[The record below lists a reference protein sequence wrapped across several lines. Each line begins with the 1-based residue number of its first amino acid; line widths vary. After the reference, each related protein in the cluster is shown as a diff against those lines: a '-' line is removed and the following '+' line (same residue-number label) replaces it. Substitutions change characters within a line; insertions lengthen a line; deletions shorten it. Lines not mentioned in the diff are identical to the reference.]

1 MNKNHRFLLIVLGT
15 ATGIDKDLNFIADG
29 ETGVNFVDGKGMFIC
44 TFFSPYT
51 VSEIHERMA
60 HRPAIM
66 IFDITNNDTYGVNLP
81 SKYYMGIFPEI
92 QQALDNI
99 NLERSWEPIAGN
111 DKGKIV
117 DETNGNVVT
126 QVNSKKETVEEYT
139 SLNEIL
145 EKLSRNNYDRG
156 CLTENEILILNKG

>member
-1 MNKNHRFLLIVLGT
+1 VT
-15 ATGIDKDLNFIADG
+15 
-29 ETGVNFVDGKGMFIC
+29 
-44 TFFSPYT
+44 
-51 VSEIHERMA
+51 EIHERMA

-92 QQALDNI
+92 QETLDSI
-99 NLERSWEPIAGN
+99 NLERDWESVAG

-117 DETNGNVVT
+117 DENNRNVST
-126 QVNSKKETVEEYT
+126 KVNTKKESIEEYDN
-139 SLNEIL
+139 LDDIL
-145 EKLSRNNYDRG
+145 EKLSRNNYDRK

>member
-51 VSEIHERMA
+51 VTEIHEKMA

-92 QQALDNI
+92 QETLDSI
-99 NLERSWEPIAGN
+99 NLERDWESVAG

-117 DETNGNVVT
+117 DENNRNVST
-126 QVNSKKETVEEYT
+126 KVNTKKESIEEYDN
-139 SLNEIL
+139 LDDIL
-145 EKLSRNNYDRG
+145 EKLSRNNYDRK

>member
-15 ATGIDKDLNFIADG
+15 ANGIDKDLNFIADG

-51 VSEIHERMA
+51 ATEIHERMA

-92 QQALDNI
+92 QEAIDSI
-99 NLERSWEPIAGN
+99 NSEVNWEPIAGSE
-111 DKGKIV
+111 KGKVIN
-117 DETNGNVVT
+117 ETEEVST
-126 QVNSKKETVEEYT
+126 KISTKKEVVEEYDT
-139 SLNEIL
+139 VNDIL
-145 EKLSRNNYDRG
+145 EKLSRNKYDRG
-156 CLTENEILILNKG
+156 CLTEKEISILNQG